1 MGGNEIEID
10 DDIKLIEKTMPKQQ
24 QNLIVQNSRDLI
36 IKKKRPPLIFQSDF
50 REASFTHLIFGSI
63 FNLPLAVG

>member
-24 QNLIVQNSRDLI
+24 QKFNSS
-36 IKKKRPPLIFQSDF
+36 K
-50 REASFTHLIFGSI
+50 
-63 FNLPLAVG
+63 

>member
-36 IKKKRPPLIFQSDF
+36 IKKKGRL
-50 REASFTHLIFGSI
+50 
-63 FNLPLAVG
+63 

>member
-24 QNLIVQNSRDLI
+24 QNLIVMNTMI
-36 IKKKRPPLIFQSDF
+36 NFYNAIFKIA
-50 REASFTHLIFGSI
+50 ET
-63 FNLPLAVG
+63 